1 MTVEQDQAGP
11 KQPEQGQ
18 PGRGLPEQGQPEQEP
33 PEQKRRNFV
42 VIPAVDLLGEEAV
55 RLERGDYSKTTI
67 RAGRPA
73 ALVERFAAAGSAL
86 IHVVDL
92 DGARSGRIRPRLVE
106 ELVGAAAGV
115 PVQASG
121 GIRTVADATA
131 LLETGARLVI
141 VGTAA
146 FASPEALTT
155 FVGALG
161 DRLVV
166 ALDVRAGRLSVAG
179 WRQDSQTDVAEAAR
193 RCAEAGVQ
201 RLHCTAIERDGTL
214 AGPDLDLM
222 RTVTTHSGLP
232 TIAAGGI
239 SSMRDLDRLAELD
252 LEGAVVGRALLEGRI
267 PESVLAWR

>member
-1 MTVEQDQAGP
+1 MTVEQGYPGQKQA
-11 KQPEQGQ
+11 EQAQ
-18 PGRGLPEQGQPEQEP
+18 PGRGLPEEERPEQEP
-33 PEQKRRNFV
+33 PEQGQRNFV

-73 ALVERFAAAGSAL
+73 ALVERFAAAGPAL

-106 ELVGAAAGV
+106 ELVSAAAGV

-131 LLETGARLVI
+131 LLEAGASRVI

-146 FASPEALTT
+146 FASPGALTT
-155 FVGALG
+155 FAGALG

-166 ALDVRAGRLSVAG
+166 ALDARAGRLSVAG

-193 RCAEAGVQ
+193 RCAEAGVP

-214 AGPDLDLM
+214 VGPDLDLM

-239 SSMRDLDRLAELD
+239 SSMRDLDRLVELD